1 MKAREITAALAA
13 AAAVGLL
20 AGCGGGAPSTVAIH
34 GTYSD
39 ATGACAGP
47 PSAGDQVVITD
58 PSGKVIAT
66 ATLGKDRNPATV
78 NGLTAV
84 ATYAWKATVPREA
97 RYGLTLGSMPEY
109 WASAAQLRKGLD
121 LAC

>member
-1 MKAREITAALAA
+1 MAF
-13 AAAVGLL
+13 L
-20 AGCGGGAPSTVAIH
+20 AGCGGGSAASSTETIH
-34 GTYSD
+34 GTFSD
-39 ATGACAGP
+39 ATGSVTCAT
-47 PSAGDQVVITD
+47 AGDQVVISD

-66 ATLGKDRNPATV
+66 ATLGKDRNPGLV

-84 ATYAWKATVPREA
+84 AVYPWKATVPREA
-97 RYGLTLGSMPEY
+97 RYGLTLGSMPKY